1 MNSQDSAL
9 ETLYF
14 TKPEES
20 KTEPVVAVERRPR
33 EERRAHVTIGER
45 LIAITLCGDTVA
57 AIYALLI
64 AFWLRFRS
72 PLRGIGVDSNP
83 IFRDYLGYVVLG
95 TLSLIAVLAHYQLYD
110 RKLLLRS
117 RNLIAKGALLWLI
130 GFLSVSLLV
139 KFSPPISRG
148 YVMLAGALAII
159 FLYSWRLA
167 FYRFL
172 LRRKAS
178 VDLRQRVLL
187 VGWNAEAERLT
198 KSVAADAQSVY
209 QIVGCVTAGLAG
221 AGQNPASEIEK
232 LGGIADVPAL
242 IEERLIDMVIL
253 ADVAC
258 MKGDIMQLASF
269 CEREMIQFKIIPSY
283 FQILVSGLHLE
294 QLNSLPVL
302 GVSQLPLDRSTN
314 VLVKRICDI
323 AGALVGLVLAI
334 PVILLAGA
342 LVWLESPGSIFYA
355 QRRLGR
361 RGLLFDIFK
370 IRTMGIDAEKD
381 NKPGWT
387 IKDDPRRLK
396 VGGFLRKWNIDEL
409 PQFWNVLRGDM
420 SLVGPRPER
429 PELISRFRDEIP
441 HYNARHNVKPG
452 MTGWAQVRGYRGDTD
467 LAERISCDLYYLE
480 NWNLFLDFQI
490 MLMTLLNNRGGC

>member
-1 MNSQDSAL
+1 M
-9 ETLYF
+9 TL
-14 TKPEES
+14 
-20 KTEPVVAVERRPR
+20 
-33 EERRAHVTIGER
+33 GER
-45 LIAITLCGDTVA
+45 LVAIALCGDSVA
-57 AIYALLI
+57 AISALI
-64 AFWLRFRS
+64 VAFWLRFRS
-72 PLRGIGVDSNP
+72 PLRAIGVESDTA
-83 IFRDYLGYVVLG
+83 FKDYSVYIVLG
-95 TLSLIAVLAHYQLYD
+95 TLSLISVLAHFQLYD

-117 RNLIAKGALLWLI
+117 RKLIAKGALLWLV
-130 GFLSVSLLV
+130 GFLTASLLL
-139 KFSPPISRG
+139 KSSPPISRG
-148 YVMLAGALAII
+148 YAMLAGALAIT
-159 FLYSWRLA
+159 FLYCWRFLFA
-167 FYRFL
+167 RFL

-178 VDLRQRVLL
+178 QALRQRVLL
-187 VGWNAEAERLT
+187 VGWNSEAQRLT
-198 KSVAADAQSVY
+198 EDVAADAQSAY
-209 QIVGCVTAGLAG
+209 QVAGCITAGPNG
-221 AGQNPASEIEK
+221 ACQHPPPEIES
-232 LGGIADVPAL
+232 LGGIADVPAV
-242 IEERLIDMVIL
+242 IEERMIDMVIL
-253 ADVAC
+253 ADVDCAR
-258 MKGDIMQLASF
+258 GNILQLANF

-294 QLNSLPVL
+294 LLNTLPVL
-302 GVSQLPLDRSTN
+302 GVSQLPMDRFIN

-323 AGALVGLVLAI
+323 LGASVGLALALPI
-334 PVILLAGA
+334 ILLAGA
-342 LVWLESPGSIFYA
+342 LVWLESPGPIIYTH
-355 QRRLGR
+355 RRLGR

-370 IRTMGIDAEKD
+370 IRTMRVDAEKD

-452 MTGWAQVRGYRGDTD
+452 MTGWAQVKGYRGDTD
-467 LAERISCDLYYLE
+467 LAERINCDLYYLE

>member
-1 MNSQDSAL
+1 MADFSLPQGGVTNPTIANQVAL
-9 ETLYF
+9 G
-14 TKPEES
+14 KP
-20 KTEPVVAVERRPR
+20 RR

-57 AIYALLI
+57 ALYALLI
-64 AFWLRFRS
+64 AFWLRFKS
-72 PLRGIGVDSNP
+72 PLRGIGVDSDTV
-83 IFRDYLGYVVLG
+83 FRDYLGYVVLG
-95 TLSLIAVLAHYQLYD
+95 ALSLIAVLAHYQLYD

-117 RNLIAKGALLWLI
+117 RNLIAKGALVWLI
-130 GFLSVSLLV
+130 GFLSVSLLL
-139 KFSPPISRG
+139 KSSPPISRG

-159 FLYSWRLA
+159 FLYSWRLV

-172 LRRKAS
+172 LRRKAL

-198 KSVAADAQSVY
+198 ASVAADPHSVY
-209 QIVGCVTAGLAG
+209 QIAGCVTAGPTSAC
-221 AGQNPASEIEK
+221 QNPPPEIEN
-232 LGGIADVPAL
+232 LGGIGDVPAL
-242 IEERLIDMVIL
+242 IEDRMIDMVIL
-253 ADVAC
+253 ADVGC
-258 MKGDIMQLASF
+258 VKGDITQLASF

-294 QLNSLPVL
+294 LLNALPVL

-314 VLVKRICDI
+314 VLLKRFCDI
-323 AGALVGLVLAI
+323 AGALVGLALAI
-334 PVILLAGA
+334 PGILLAGS

-361 RGLLFDIFK
+361 RGLLFNIFK

-381 NKPGWT
+381 NEPGWT
-387 IKDDPRRLK
+387 IKDDPRRLRI
-396 VGGFLRKWNIDEL
+396 GAFLRKWNIDEL
-409 PQFWNVLRGDM
+409 PQFWNVLKGDM

-429 PELISRFRDEIP
+429 PELINRFRDQIP

-452 MTGWAQVRGYRGDTD
+452 MTGWAQVKGHRGDTD
-467 LAERISCDLYYLE
+467 LVERINCDLYYLE
-480 NWNLFLDFQI
+480 NWNLLLDFQI
-490 MLMTLLNNRGGC
+490 MGMTLLNNGC